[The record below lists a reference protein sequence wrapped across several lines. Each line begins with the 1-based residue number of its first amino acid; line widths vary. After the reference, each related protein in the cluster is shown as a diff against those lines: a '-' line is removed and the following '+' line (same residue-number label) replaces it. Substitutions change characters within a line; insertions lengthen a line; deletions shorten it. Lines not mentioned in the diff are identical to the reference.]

1 MQNSVAISDTACEL
15 VGCPC
20 PTKHRIGR
28 CVDNDDDGGGTI
40 RKSLVVERSLSLP
53 LTLNDLERRERRGQI
68 FRADF
73 HNHAQTVCPG
83 TTKFVMITRVAQH
96 RVSRGQALA
105 ATFY

>member
-1 MQNSVAISDTACEL
+1 MQNSAAVSDTACEL

-28 CVDNDDDGGGTI
+28 CVDNDDGGTN
-40 RKSLVVERSLSLP
+40 RKSLVAERSLSLP
-53 LTLNDLERRERRGQI
+53 LTLSDLERRDRMGQN

-83 TTKFVMITRVAQH
+83 TTKFVMITRVAQQ